1 MEEMTGKIIW
11 PIFFLNFIINLA
23 IMVIEFVCN
32 GQKAYFKSID
42 DLLFLLEKHRMV

>member
-11 PIFFLNFIINLA
+11 PIFFFNSIINLA

-42 DLLFLLEKHRMV
+42 NLLILLRKK